1 MNTTGN
7 RLKDRIRMGMMLVL
21 LLAVILL
28 SIFGGQAMRFKAD
41 THTTFI
47 RRMQTECNQA
57 LSLTSSLS
65 RTAGASTSATLG
77 RIRSCIYAMDTLN
90 QIHVGL
96 DVSEGYIVSNDVFTN
111 LYAVLDDY
119 SDKIITGMVTGD
131 QQTALTTILTSLQE
145 QVNRLN

>member
-1 MNTTGN
+1 
-7 RLKDRIRMGMMLVL
+7 
-21 LLAVILL
+21 
-28 SIFGGQAMRFKAD
+28 
-41 THTTFI
+41 
-47 RRMQTECNQA
+47 
-57 LSLTSSLS
+57 
-65 RTAGASTSATLG
+65 
-77 RIRSCIYAMDTLN
+77 MDTLN

-96 DVSEGYIVSNDVFTN
+96 DASEGYIVSNDVFTN